1 MSFDR
6 PHRRW
11 HISLLLLLLG
21 FIGVFAFLNY
31 RSSLLEGTYI
41 THVSNKDIADTV
53 SDIDNHP
60 EPIKEAPAPDCPP
73 ISNVGNDELE
83 KELDSAASYFK
94 DEMYGKLVYKER
106 VYDRPAQE
114 VIDAIEGNFIED
126 KERTLL
132 IAVVNHGM
140 LEYTLNWIESLKRTD
155 ISKYLVFAIDQELV
169 DALTDLGLGSHVVL
183 IPEEWR
189 HVQLSGDFA
198 AWKTNSYTPIT
209 HAKSLIVE
217 RLLYL
222 DVTVWFS
229 DVDIVFLNRNIYNHL
244 MWNLKSRKNL
254 HMVFSQ
260 ETQYTSINSGFYLM
274 RPSDVSKR
282 VMGRTIDIQDR
293 IPALTQQRVMNR
305 VLAGMD
311 QHYKS
316 SPMLLLDLMLFPN
329 GHFYFGAKLPT
340 SIGFEPMMV
349 HANYRFVIHTFY
361 CIADCVFLLANSVV
375 YLTELAMLRRPH

>member
-1 MSFDR
+1 MTFDR

-11 HISLLLLLLG
+11 HISLLLFLLG
-21 FIGVFAFLNY
+21 FIGVIAFLNY

-41 THVSNKDIADTV
+41 THVSNKDIADPV
-53 SDIDNHP
+53 SDIDVHP
-60 EPIKEAPAPDCPP
+60 EPIINEAPTGPTPQDGPHVN
-73 ISNVGNDELE
+73 SEGNDELE
-83 KELDSAASYFK
+83 KELDTAASYFK

-106 VYDRPAQE
+106 VYDPPAQE
-114 VIDAIEGNFIED
+114 VIDAIEGNFIEEE
-126 KERTLL
+126 ERTLL

-140 LEYTLNWIESLKRTD
+140 LEYTLNWIESLKRTE
-155 ISKYLVFAIDQELV
+155 ITKYLVFAIDQELV
-169 DALTDLGLGSHVVL
+169 DALTNIGLGSHVVL

-229 DVDIVFLNRNIYNHL
+229 DVDIVFLNPNIYTHL

-260 ETQYTSINSGFYLM
+260 ETQFTSINSGFYLM
-274 RPSDVSKR
+274 RPTDVSKR

-311 QHYKS
+311 QNYKT

-329 GHFYFGAKLPT
+329 GHFYFGSQLPT

-349 HANYRFVIHTFY
+349 HANYRFVHLSEFI
-361 CIADCVFLLANSVV
+361 
-375 YLTELAMLRRPH
+375 

>member
-1 MSFDR
+1 MTFDR

-11 HISLLLLLLG
+11 HISLLLFLLG
-21 FIGVFAFLNY
+21 FIGVIAFLNY

-41 THVSNKDIADTV
+41 THVSNKDLTDTV
-53 SDIDNHP
+53 SDIDHHP
-60 EPIKEAPAPDCPP
+60 VPIQEAPIVQDCPHVT
-73 ISNVGNDELE
+73 NEDTDKLE

-106 VYDRPAQE
+106 VYDPPAQE
-114 VIDAIEGNFIED
+114 VIDAIERNFIEVA
-126 KERTLL
+126 ERTLL

-140 LEYTLNWIESLKRTD
+140 LEYTLNWIESLKRTE
-155 ISKYLVFAIDQELV
+155 ITNFLVFAIDQELV
-169 DALTDLGLGSHVVL
+169 DALTNIGLGSNVVL

-229 DVDIVFLNRNIYNHL
+229 DVDIVFVNPNIYTHL

-274 RPSDVSKR
+274 RPTDVSKR

-311 QHYKS
+311 QQYKT

-329 GHFYFGAKLPT
+329 GHFYFGSKLPI
-340 SIGFEPMMV
+340 SLGFEPMMV
-349 HANYRFVIHTFY
+349 HANYRVGD
-361 CIADCVFLLANSVV
+361 AKKAALQDVGLW
-375 YLTELAMLRRPH
+375 YLDN

>member
-1 MSFDR
+1 MTFDR

-11 HISLLLLLLG
+11 HVSLLLFLLG
-21 FIGVFAFLNY
+21 FIGVIALLNY
-31 RSSLLEGTYI
+31 RSSLVESTYI
-41 THVSNKDIADTV
+41 TNARNNDIADTV
-53 SDIDNHP
+53 SDHCP
-60 EPIKEAPAPDCPP
+60 EPIQAAPIVEESPP
-73 ISNVGNDELE
+73 VIIEGTDELE

-94 DEMYGKLVYKER
+94 DELYSKVTYKER
-106 VYDRPAQE
+106 VYDRPSQK
-114 VIDAIEGNFIED
+114 VMDAIERNFID
-126 KERTLL
+126 KVERTLL

-155 ISKYLVFAIDQELV
+155 ITKFLVFAIDQALV
-169 DALTDLGLGSHVVL
+169 DALTNLGLGSNVVL
-183 IPEEWR
+183 IPDNWR

-229 DVDIVFLNRNIYNHL
+229 DVDIVFVNPNIYTHL
-244 MWNLKSRKNL
+244 MWNLKSRKNV

-274 RPSDVSKR
+274 RPTDVSKR
-282 VMGRTIDIQDR
+282 VMGRSIDIQDR
-293 IPALTQQRVMNR
+293 VPALTQQRIMNR

-311 QHYKS
+311 QKYKS
-316 SPMLLLDLMLFPN
+316 SPMILLDLMLFPN
-329 GHFYFGAKLPT
+329 GHFYFGRKLPT
-340 SIGFEPMMV
+340 SLGFEPMMV
-349 HANYRFVIHTFY
+349 HANYRIGDAKKAALKEVGLW
-361 CIADCVFLLANSVV
+361 FLD
-375 YLTELAMLRRPH
+375 